1 MPVKTVVKSALLCV
15 ALFLSARGV
24 LLIQDLRLSSRDPWR
39 EQRLAERMV
48 KRARESAGTRYQ
60 PREVEE
66 SYRLFWRARRIHAI
80 QDSKPFILKDF
91 DYARSLYA
99 LAYRTGREAWRTGT
113 ATEQRLQ
120 AEAQSAIEGAVVLTQ
135 FARETYKKAQ
145 MGTLLVPT
153 IAQAEMACAEARG
166 YVRMKEYKKAIEKA
180 KVSVQ
185 KAEAALDSMG
195 GVLEKFYDPARLR
208 HWRALLAGAVE
219 YSRTTG
225 RVVLVTVKDQR
236 ILRVYRFGRIV
247 KTYDVELG
255 KNPLER
261 KLRSGDLA
269 TPEGSYIVSSKK
281 SGYRTKYY
289 LALLIN
295 YPNEEDHARFAEA
308 KRLGRIPSR
317 SAIGGLIE
325 IHGEGGKGGD
335 WTEGCVALTNRD
347 MKEVFNQVEV
357 GTPVI
362 IIGSEGYTQT
372 YSELR
377 ASRPWKNGRT
387 S

>member
-1 MPVKTVVKSALLCV
+1 MKSLLKISLLLLAV
-15 ALFLSARGV
+15 FGLARGI
-24 LLIQDLRLSSRDPWR
+24 LLVQDLKRASRDPWR

-48 KRARESAGTRYQ
+48 QRARVSAGARYH

-66 SYRLFWRARRIHAI
+66 SYRLYWRARRIHAI
-80 QDSKPFILKDF
+80 QDSKPSILKDF
-91 DYARSLYA
+91 DFARSLYA
-99 LAYRTGREAWRTGT
+99 EAFRKGRDAWRDGT
-113 ATEQRLQ
+113 ATRERLLAQ
-120 AEAQSAIEGAVVLTQ
+120 AQSALEGAEILTR

-145 MGTLLVPT
+145 MGTVLVPA
-153 IAQAEMACAEARG
+153 IAQAEITCSEARG
-166 YVRMKEYKKAIEKA
+166 YFKMGEYGKAIEKA
-180 KVSVQ
+180 KASTK
-185 KAEAALDSMG
+185 KAEAALDSIG

-208 HWRALLAGAVE
+208 HWRALLAGAVD
-219 YSRTTG
+219 YSRSTG

-236 ILRVYRFGRIV
+236 ILRVYRHGRIV
-247 KTYDVELG
+247 KTYDIELG
-255 KNPLER
+255 KNPLEP
-261 KLRSGDLA
+261 KLRSGDRA
-269 TPEGSYIVSSKK
+269 TPEGRYIVTSKK

-295 YPNEEDHARFAEA
+295 YPNEEDKARFAAA
-308 KRLGRIPSR
+308 KRAGHISSR
-317 SAIGGLIE
+317 SLIGGLIE

-335 WTEGCVALTNRD
+335 WTEGCVAMTNAD

-377 ASRPWKNGRT
+377 ASRPWKNGKA